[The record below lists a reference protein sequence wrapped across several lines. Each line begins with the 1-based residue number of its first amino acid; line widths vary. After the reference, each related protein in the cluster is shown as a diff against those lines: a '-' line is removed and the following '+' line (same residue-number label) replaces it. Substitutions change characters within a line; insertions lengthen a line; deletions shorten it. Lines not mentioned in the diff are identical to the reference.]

1 MQNTKLLKLIEEE
14 VLLNNYIKENKI
26 TVTDRSD
33 DCVDIDVYTLSDE
46 TNNRIGVFANEKKAR
61 IYETAI
67 CKCDIRKLKY
77 KVLKETAEVY
87 IKKGKIKITF

>member
-14 VLLNNYIKENKI
+14 VLLNKYIKEHSIN
-26 TVTDRSD
+26 VTDRND
-33 DCVDIDVYTLSDE
+33 DCMDIDVYTLCDE
-46 TNNRIGVFANEKKAR
+46 INNRIGVFANEKKAH

-67 CKCDIRKLKY
+67 AKSDIRNLKY
-77 KVLKETAEVY
+77 KVRKETAEVY